1 MVIEEFLIENVNQML
16 IAGKDTENILTFLR
30 ESGCSKTKSFVI
42 LKKLYKIPL
51 DEAEDL
57 VHLSQTWQDTYEC
70 DAENQRILFELLT
83 QL

>member
-1 MVIEEFLIENVNQML
+1 MIIEEYLIESSNQML
-16 IAGKDTENILTFLR
+16 IAGKDTENILAFLR
-30 ESGCSKTKSFVI
+30 ENGCSKIKSFVI

-57 VHLSQTWQDTYEC
+57 VHLSKTWQDAYEC
-70 DAENQRILFELLT
+70 DAENQRILFEVLT